1 MQMAKTTLIIIEN
14 GKTLYFVQES
24 LTNAIKELKKLS
36 NEAVIQFCN
45 IAGIDAFKIYQNYT
59 NQIQNCIQIF
69 ELFENMQ
76 ESEIAKCML
85 LAVKQRLDILETPKH
100 LHLIKHAQR
109 IGHDDTFKNQAP
121 SFMNYLQWQ
130 GFEFIGT

>member
-1 MQMAKTTLIIIEN
+1 MVKTTLIIIEN
-14 GKTLYFVQES
+14 GKTLYFVQED

-45 IAGIDAFKIYQNYT
+45 VAGIDAFKIYQNYT

-76 ESEIAKCML
+76 ENEIAKCML
-85 LAVKQRLDILETPKH
+85 LA
-100 LHLIKHAQR
+100 IKHAQR
-109 IGHDDTFKNQAP
+109 ISCDDTFKNQAP
-121 SFMNYLQWQ
+121 TFMHYLQWQ
-130 GFEFIGT
+130 GFEFIGA

>member
-1 MQMAKTTLIIIEN
+1 MVKTTLIISEN
-14 GKTLYFVQES
+14 GKTLYFVQED
-24 LTNAIKELKKLS
+24 LTNAIKQLKKLS

-45 IAGIDAFKIYQNYT
+45 VAGIDAFKIYQNYT

-76 ESEIAKCML
+76 ENEIAKCML

-109 IGHDDTFKNQAP
+109 ISCDETFKNQAP
-121 SFMNYLQWQ
+121 SFMHYLQWQ
-130 GFEFIGT
+130 GFEFIGA